1 MYKTL
6 TNTGIVMVT
15 VVVMFSIIQ
24 VVIPLANKQIKV
36 KEGMSSGSTSSLP
49 TLRKIIPI
57 FLRAGT
63 HPQKLPSDQVILND
77 MNILESR
84 AEPQMWPINPTH
96 PPTISQNMVHQ
107 DVVQKELMDAYYRN
121 EGSGS
126 EFTLKYPCRPTTT
139 GEYEDCGPYGANIPC
154 YSNGKVK
161 DNRMILKDCC
171 KLPAP
176 TAATNGPAGA
186 NISCFEAF

>member
-6 TNTGIVMVT
+6 SNTGIAMVT
-15 VVVMFSIIQ
+15 IIVMFSIIQ

-36 KEGMSSGSTSSLP
+36 KEGMFSGSTSSLP
-49 TLRKIIPI
+49 TLTLITRVANEKIE
-57 FLRAGT
+57 
-63 HPQKLPSDQVILND
+63 PSDQVILND
-77 MNILESR
+77 MNILEFRS
-84 AEPQMWPINPTH
+84 EPIVWPINPTH
-96 PPTISQNMVHQ
+96 APTIDQNMVNQ
-107 DVVQKELMDAYYRN
+107 DALQKELMNAYYRN

-126 EFTLKYPCRPTTT
+126 EFTLKYPCRPTAT

-154 YSNGKVK
+154 YSNGEVR

-186 NISCFEAF
+186 NTSCFEAF